1 MRLRAPATVVLTL
14 AAALALTAC
23 DTAPTKSANQ
33 QAASEAAA
41 NAARAQQEAAEQAKA
56 KADEERAQ
64 KIAAANQSARN
75 AKFVAQPYSS
85 WNDKGNVTLNFTK
98 NGKVVWEEPGNN
110 GGVFT
115 MQGNW
120 RLQKGQ
126 VHVRLYNKADK
137 KTELFSFVPKVALIA
152 PSAEDADCK
161 ALPGLLPVSANGK
174 TDNLNNIYLWP
185 KAQVEKNQG
194 SCIQQ

>member
-1 MRLRAPATVVLTL
+1 MRLKAPATVALTL

-23 DTAPTKSANQ
+23 DTAPTKNTNQ

-41 NAARAQQEAAEQAKA
+41 NAARAQQEAEAKA
-56 KADEERAQ
+56 AEDRAQ
-64 KIAAANQSARN
+64 KIADANQSARN

-110 GGVFT
+110 GVFS
-115 MQGNW
+115 MQGTW

-126 VHVRLYNKADK
+126 VVVRLYNKADK
-137 KTELFSFVPKVALIA
+137 KTELFSFIPKVALIA

>member
-1 MRLRAPATVVLTL
+1 MRLKAPASVVLTL

-23 DTAPTKSANQ
+23 DTAPTRNVNQ

-41 NAARAQQEAAEQAKA
+41 NAARAQQEAQAKTA
-56 KADEERAQ
+56 EERAQ
-64 KIAAANQSARN
+64 QIAAANQSARTVRL
-75 AKFVAQPYSS
+75 VAQPYSS
-85 WNDKGNVTLNFTK
+85 WNEKGNVTLNFSR
-98 NGKVVWEEPGNN
+98 NGKVTWEEPGNN
-110 GGVFT
+110 GGAFT
-115 MQGNW
+115 MQGSW
-120 RLQKGQ
+120 RQQKDQ
-126 VHVRLYNKADK
+126 VVVRLYNKPDK
-137 KTELFSFVPKVALIA
+137 KTEIFSFIPKAALIA
-152 PSAEDADCK
+152 PGTEDADCK